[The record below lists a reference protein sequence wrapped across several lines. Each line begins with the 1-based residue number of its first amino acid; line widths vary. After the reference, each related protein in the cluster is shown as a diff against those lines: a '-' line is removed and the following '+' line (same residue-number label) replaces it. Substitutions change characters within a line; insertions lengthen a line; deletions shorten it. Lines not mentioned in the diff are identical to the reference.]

1 MPRRIIMSQT
11 RQVLD
16 TVAVSIRPQVSSE
29 SMAAAID
36 AMLECEEAITVC
48 AAGMV
53 TEDDVRDMQDAII
66 CDMNCADVVAA
77 TRRVLTRG
85 VDSALVSAHLE
96 ACVIACEHSA
106 EQCAKHAGHH
116 EHCRMCSEA
125 TGKCAEA
132 CRQVLRGL
140 HG

>member
-1 MPRRIIMSQT
+1 MSQT
-11 RQVLD
+11 RQVLG
-16 TVAVSIRPQVSSE
+16 TVAISIRPQVSSE

-36 AMLECEEAITVC
+36 AMLECEEAVNVC

-53 TEDDVRDMQDAII
+53 TEDDVRNMQDAII
-66 CDMNCADVVAA
+66 RDMNCADVVAA

-85 VDSALVSAHLE
+85 VDSALLSSQLE

-106 EQCAKHAGHH
+106 EQCAMHASHH
-116 EHCRMCSEA
+116 EHCRMCLEA
-125 TGKCAEA
+125 TRKCADA

>member
-1 MPRRIIMSQT
+1 MSQT

-16 TVAVSIRPQVSSE
+16 TVAVSIRPQVSNE

-36 AMLECEEAITVC
+36 AMLECEEAINVC

-53 TEDDVRDMQDAII
+53 IEDDVRDLQEAII
-66 CDMNCADVVAA
+66 RDMNCADVVAA

-85 VDSALVSAHLE
+85 VDSALLSSQLE
-96 ACVIACEHSA
+96 ACVIACEDSA
-106 EQCAKHAGHH
+106 EQCAKHASHH

-125 TGKCAEA
+125 TRKCAEA
-132 CRQVLRGL
+132 CRQILRGL

>member
-1 MPRRIIMSQT
+1 MSQT

-16 TVAVSIRPQVSSE
+16 TVAISIRPQVSSE
-29 SMAAAID
+29 SMAVAID
-36 AMLECEEAITVC
+36 AMLECEEAINVC

-53 TEDDVRDMQDAII
+53 IEDDVRDLREAII
-66 CDMNCADVVAA
+66 RDMNCADVVGA

-85 VDSALVSAHLE
+85 VDSALLSSQLE
-96 ACVIACEHSA
+96 ACMIACEDSA
-106 EQCAKHAGHH
+106 EQCAMHASDH

-125 TGKCAEA
+125 TRKCAEA

-140 HG
+140 HS